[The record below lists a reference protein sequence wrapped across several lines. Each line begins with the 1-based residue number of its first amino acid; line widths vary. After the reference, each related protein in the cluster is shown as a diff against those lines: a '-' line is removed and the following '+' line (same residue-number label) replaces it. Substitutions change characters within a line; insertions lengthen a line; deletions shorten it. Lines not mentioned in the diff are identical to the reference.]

1 MARFL
6 ITYHGMA
13 YPDTEYATS
22 SRKAFRAWANEA
34 LGDALVEFG
43 APLLQSGQLA
53 TGQPTD
59 AVEIDGYSIIKA
71 RSYSEAR
78 ALLRDHPFLKEGG
91 TIQINECMEVD
102 A

>member
-1 MARFL
+1 MALFL

-13 YPDTEYATS
+13 YPDIEYATA
-22 SRKAFRAWANEA
+22 SRKSFRAWAKEA

-43 APLLQSGQLA
+43 APLLQSGQMA
-53 TGQPTD
+53 VGQPAD
-59 AVEIDGYSIIKA
+59 AVEIDGYSIIRA
-71 RSYSEAR
+71 RSYGEAR
-78 ALLRDHPFLKEGG
+78 AMLEGHPFLKEGG